1 MKSMKFI
8 SILVFVL
15 ELIQINELSAQTNY
29 ASEAEMIKGANEL
42 FEDKKFDQAMPLFS
56 QLVSLY
62 PKDADYNMKY
72 GVCLIHAEP
81 DKSAS
86 LKYLKYAASKSE
98 SDPIAHYYYGF
109 GLHINYD
116 FARAIKSYEKYK
128 SLAGKKIPEEFIID
142 RQIEMCNSGKTLLKT
157 IFDLNVV
164 EKKEISRTE
173 FFRIYNLGEIGG
185 KIIVKPDEFK
195 TKNDKKSEGTDLIH
209 LPDDAKVIYVSGYN
223 DDKSKGKDIYRIR
236 KSGDAWGLPENIGDV
251 VNTAYDEDYPFM
263 HPDGTLYFASK
274 GHNSMGGYDLF
285 KSEYNESMGT
295 WSTPQN
301 LNFPVNSVFD
311 DILFITDYKKQLAY
325 FASGRSS
332 TDGMLNVYR
341 VQIATKPFDK
351 AFLAGNF
358 ISEGNSEINSA
369 KITIYDVESNSKVGT
384 FFTDKSTGKYNISL
398 PKGGKTYKFVVET
411 DENSPAHTGK
421 VEVPVQEGMSSLKQE
436 IRLVGSGNVQKL
448 VIKNMFNET
457 VPVDE
462 EMMISVLQ
470 SSSDLEVNSSES
482 EVLNQLPDVESGK
495 QTETKGLSGTTKE
508 KHTALVAD
516 MEMLKSEIKQSVASL
531 KDQIAFGFKYSF
543 EKAVVADQMYDQ
555 VEIARQSMINESDP
569 VKKEAKT
576 KSLLELKNKL
586 NPIASDAIVS
596 FDFTKS
602 LANEYAEKI
611 SDVER
616 INEDLNKIKASASKN
631 EEEMK
636 SEIDMYGPGVRD
648 LKSMRSAFDIA
659 PQRYADL
666 LSKTDEKL
674 KREKTFYDETRRD
687 MEALQL
693 ELKKIESDIEKATN
707 KKTREQL
714 EAEKGTKEIDLQDLE
729 YEFSSI
735 NKKYSLLKMEAKN
748 LESDAKQINVF
759 INKIKTNT
767 KPVTQLSNEDQA
779 ELNKIIDFLK
789 EQRLLEDVIGDE
801 MEAFMSAGTQ
811 KDNLNKAQKYAA
823 SDNSGKAIQYDEMY
837 AVNLASI
844 ELISDEEERY
854 TESAILYR
862 NWANTIVDD
871 IEIKKNDLAY
881 TKDKS
886 GKQVIEERI
895 KILEEKEKEYRQI
908 SVEYQSKAS
917 AITELAVTESGAQ
930 DGKGSIDDLGKE
942 DSKSD
947 KEVKAA
953 ENNVD
958 QNTSG
963 TSSSTVTSSPSVTSI
978 LASGFVA
985 VNAPSGNLEEVN
997 KSYTT
1002 AKKEIEAEEGI
1013 AAEITLAAFELSWAK
1028 SIDKLIKEKEVE
1040 LAATSNEADW
1050 KKIQETIDQY
1060 KKEKELHL
1068 TKASSEFTSLQID
1081 EHMGEGTVDKES
1093 SKYYIPFDP
1102 QNPNFE
1108 NYNEEYAKLV
1118 LAVENHQI
1126 LTPDQKNKEL
1136 SLIHNFWSITIQD
1149 EILWQEK
1156 EKTKLKSQSELVE
1169 IENKILE
1176 LNVDKKEHIS
1186 LSNEFYQKYKSSQL
1200 YVADVSKNSTS
1211 TPSSSAEITKEEAK
1225 TFGEYAEVYARY
1237 QDERSEKIKKM
1248 EMDMAEVGSKGEK
1261 QQISLSVALL
1271 KKQNE
1276 DEALAEQ
1283 DLRIKPNAVL
1293 ISEEADNNL
1302 TEKEGS
1308 WKEKSEEYVFSKKD
1322 FTADVPENAEAL
1334 ESYQDARSAYNEV
1347 QYLESRKT
1355 GLLSSSVV
1363 NKNAESEVILLQE
1376 QIELKKIEAYKAL
1389 AMANKLQFES
1399 NKREIEQLLTSN
1411 PDLEKSNPKLFRDIK
1426 AADIIY
1432 SEAEKYRENAEGF
1445 KSNVLK
1451 FEIYDQ
1457 AQFMSEYVLTEQES
1471 IILALKGETYKGE
1484 LAFLAV
1490 SSNESGVTDNQIENF
1505 MIGRSEMEAIIENPI
1520 FIEYEKDR
1528 MALEEIRKERAE
1540 IEAQVV
1546 NEELALKALMD
1557 ERNMIVQS
1565 AEGQKKG
1572 KKKKLMKEAEVIEAE
1587 MAVQQKKLDSVSLAM
1602 VQLKEKENNINRNSA
1617 RLLKSASIEDR
1628 YKMVMLAELRMKDA
1642 VVENYISE
1650 TELPTKAPNVA
1661 VNEEITE
1668 GAESGFASD
1677 VVALPVST
1685 TILNNDEFRT
1695 LGTEIPKELEGD
1707 LFITAATANVSPYN
1721 DRKPIPVDVEIPKGL
1736 VFKVQIGAYR
1746 NQIPQ
1751 DLFKGF
1757 APLMGE
1763 KLDNGITRYTAGL
1776 FRDFNNANKAKNE
1789 IRKMGYQD
1797 AFVVAFVDGK
1807 RIAFM
1812 ELRNLE
1818 NIDVELPTTAPDDT
1832 YNGVPPEVLTTPSVI
1847 DDLGEI
1853 SSAIA
1858 EQTTNTME
1866 VQGIFFTVQVGV
1878 YTNTLLPLKLKT
1890 LRELNSELMTDGNI
1904 RYSVG
1909 QFKSVDEARQRRE
1922 NILQEVG
1929 DAFVTAYENGKR
1941 IPVGEATRKLN
1952 PDAR

>member
-1 MKSMKFI
+1 MKLMKFVG
-8 SILVFVL
+8 ILVIVL
-15 ELIQINELSAQTNY
+15 EILQSNRLFAQTNY
-29 ASEAEMIKGANEL
+29 ASEAEMIKGANAL
-42 FEDKKFDQAMPLFS
+42 FDEKKFEQAMPLYS

-62 PKDADYNMKY
+62 PKDPGYNMKY

-81 DKSAS
+81 DKSAC
-86 LKYLKYAASKSE
+86 LKYLKYAASKTESE
-98 SDPIAHYYYGF
+98 SIAHYYYAR

-116 FARAIKSYEKYK
+116 FGRAIKSYEKYK
-128 SLAGKKIPEEFIID
+128 SLAGKKIPEEYMVD
-142 RQIEMCNSGKTLLKT
+142 RQIEMCNNGKTLLKT
-157 IFDLNVV
+157 IFDLNVI

-185 KIIVKPDEFK
+185 KIIVKPEEFK
-195 TKNDKKSEGTDLIH
+195 TKNDKKSTETDLIH
-209 LPDDAKVIYVSGYN
+209 LPDEANVIYVSGYN
-223 DDKSKGKDIYRIR
+223 DDKTKGKDIYRIR
-236 KSGDAWGLPENIGDV
+236 KNGDTWGAPENIGGV

-263 HPDGTLYFASK
+263 HPDGTLYFSSK

-285 KSEYNESMGT
+285 KSVYNESTGT
-295 WSTPQN
+295 WSAAQN

-311 DILFITDYKKQLAY
+311 DVLFITDYKKQLAY
-325 FASGRSS
+325 FASGRAS
-332 TDGMLNVYR
+332 TDGKLNVYR
-341 VQIATKPFDK
+341 VQIAAKPFDK

-358 ISEGNSEINSA
+358 ISEGNNDINSA
-369 KITIYDVESNSKVGT
+369 KITIYDVENNSKVGT
-384 FFTDKSTGKYNISL
+384 FFTDKSTGEYNISL

-421 VEVPVQEGMSSLKQE
+421 VEVPVQDGMVSLKQE
-436 IRLVGSGNVQKL
+436 IRLVGSGNDQKL

-457 VPVDE
+457 APVDE

-482 EVLNQLPDVESGK
+482 EVLSQIPAEESG
-495 QTETKGLSGTTKE
+495 TPAETSAASGSIKE
-508 KHTALVAD
+508 DHSALIAD

-543 EKAVVADQMYDQ
+543 DKAVVADQMYDQ
-555 VEIARQSMINESDP
+555 VEVARQSMINESDP
-569 VKKEAKT
+569 VKKETKT
-576 KSLLELKNKL
+576 KELLDLKNKL

-616 INEDLNKIKASASKN
+616 ISDDLTKIKASASKN
-631 EEEMK
+631 DAEMK
-636 SEIDMYGPGVRD
+636 SDIEMYRPGVND
-648 LKSMRSAFDIA
+648 LKSMRSAFEIA
-659 PQRYADL
+659 PQRYTDL
-666 LSKTDEKL
+666 LAKTDEKL

-693 ELKKIESDIEKATN
+693 ELKKLDSDIEKATN

-714 EAEKGTKEIDLQDLE
+714 EAEKGSKEIDFQDLE
-729 YEFSSI
+729 YEFSSVS
-735 NKKYSLLKMEAKN
+735 KKYSLLKMESKN
-748 LESDAKQINVF
+748 LESDARQINIF
-759 INKIKTNT
+759 INKIKANT
-767 KPVTQLSNEDQA
+767 KPVAQLSNEDQE

-801 MEAFMSAGTQ
+801 MEEFMSAGPK
-811 KDNLNKAQKYAA
+811 KDNLSKAQKYAA
-823 SDNSGKAIQYDEMY
+823 SDNSGKTIQYDEMY

-844 ELISDEEERY
+844 ELISDEEVRY

-881 TKDKS
+881 TKDKT

-895 KILEEKEKEYRQI
+895 KILEAKEKEYRQV
-908 SVEYQSKAS
+908 SVEYQTKAS
-917 AITELAVTESGAQ
+917 ALDELAVSEGGVQ
-930 DGKGSIDDLGKE
+930 DGKTSIEELEKEGSKQDE
-942 DSKSD
+942 
-947 KEVKAA
+947 EVKAG
-953 ENNVD
+953 EKNVG
-958 QNTSG
+958 QNTSS
-963 TSSSTVTSSPSVTSI
+963 TSSSAVTNSPSVTSI
-978 LASGFVA
+978 LAAGFVA
-985 VNAPSGNLEEVN
+985 ANAPSGNLDEVN
-997 KSYTT
+997 KSYTS
-1002 AKKEIEAEEGI
+1002 AKKDIDVEDGI
-1013 AAEITLAAFELSWAK
+1013 AAEISLAAFELSWAK
-1028 SIDKLIKEKEVE
+1028 SINELIKEKEVE
-1040 LAATSNEADW
+1040 LASTSNEADW

-1068 TKASSEFTSLQID
+1068 TNASSEFTALQID
-1081 EHMGEGTVDKES
+1081 EHMGEGTADKES

-1102 QNPNFE
+1102 QNPDFE

-1156 EKTKLKSQSELVE
+1156 EKTKLKSQAELVE

-1200 YVADVSKNSTS
+1200 YVADVSEKSADKPSTGS
-1211 TPSSSAEITKEEAK
+1211 EITKEEAK
-1225 TFGEYAEVYARY
+1225 TFGEYAQVYAKY
-1237 QDERSEKIKKM
+1237 QDDRAEQIKKM
-1248 EMDMAEVGSKGEK
+1248 EMDKAEVGSKGEK

-1283 DLRIKPNAVL
+1283 ELKLKPATAL

-1322 FTADVPENAEAL
+1322 FTTDVPENAEAL

-1347 QYLESRKT
+1347 LYLESRKT
-1355 GLLSSSVV
+1355 GMLNSSVV
-1363 NKNAESEVILLQE
+1363 NKNAESEVVVLQE

-1399 NKREIEQLLTSN
+1399 NKREIEQLLVSN
-1411 PDLEKSNPKLFRDIK
+1411 PDLEKTNPKLFRDIK

-1432 SEAEKYRENAEGF
+1432 TEAEKYRENAEGF
-1445 KSNVLK
+1445 KSNTLK

-1457 AQFMSEYVLTEQES
+1457 AQFMSEYVLTEQEA

-1484 LAFLAV
+1484 LTFLAV
-1490 SSNESGVTDNQIENF
+1490 SDNEDAVSENQIENF
-1505 MIGRSEMEAIIENPI
+1505 KINRSEMEAIIVNPI

-1528 MALEEIRKERAE
+1528 IALEEIRKERIE

-1546 NEELALKALMD
+1546 NEEAALKALID
-1557 ERNMIVQS
+1557 ERNMMVQS

-1572 KKKKLMKEAEVIEAE
+1572 KKKKLMKEAEVVEAE
-1587 MAVQQKKLDSVSLAM
+1587 IVVQQKKLDSVSLTM

-1617 RLLKSASIEDR
+1617 RLLKSASVEDR
-1628 YKMVMLAELRMKDA
+1628 YKMVMLAELRMRDA
-1642 VVENYISE
+1642 VVENYVSE
-1650 TELPTKAPNVA
+1650 GPVVA
-1661 VNEEITE
+1661 SVSEPAEIA
-1668 GAESGFASD
+1668 GNGFASD
-1677 VVALPVST
+1677 GVALPVST

-1818 NIDVELPTTAPDDT
+1818 NIEVDISVTAPDNT

-1847 DDLGEI
+1847 DDQGEI

-1866 VQGIFFTVQVGV
+1866 VPGIFFTVQVGV
-1878 YTNTLLPLKLKT
+1878 YSNTLLPLKLKS

-1909 QFKSVDEARQRRE
+1909 QFKTVDEARQRRE
-1922 NILQEVG
+1922 NILQEVN

-1941 IPVGEATRKLN
+1941 ISVGEATSKINQGVR
-1952 PDAR
+1952 

>member
-1 MKSMKFI
+1 MKTMKFI
-8 SILVFVL
+8 GFLVFVL
-15 ELIQINELSAQTNY
+15 ALIQINGLSAQTNF
-29 ASEAEMIKGANEL
+29 ASESEMIKGANTM
-42 FEDKKFDQAMPLFS
+42 FDQKKFEQAMPLYS

-62 PKDADYNMKY
+62 PKEADYNMKY
-72 GVCLIHAEP
+72 GVCLIHADP

-98 SDPIAHYYYGF
+98 SDAIAHYYYAH

-116 FARAIKSYEKYK
+116 FSRAIKSYEKYK
-128 SLAGKKIPEEFIID
+128 SLAGKKIPEEFMVD
-142 RQIEMCNSGKTLLKT
+142 RQIEMCNNGKTLLKN
-157 IFDLNVV
+157 IFDLNVI

-195 TKNDKKSEGTDLIH
+195 TKNDKKSTETDLIH
-209 LPDDAKVIYVSGYN
+209 LPNDANVIYVSGYN
-223 DDKSKGKDIYRIR
+223 DDKTKGKDIYRIR
-236 KSGDAWGLPENIGDV
+236 KSGDVWGLPENIGDV
-251 VNTAYDEDYPFM
+251 VNTAFDEDYPFM

-274 GHNSMGGYDLF
+274 GHNSMGGFDLF
-285 KSEYNESMGT
+285 KSAYNESTGT
-295 WSTPQN
+295 WSAPQN

-325 FASGRSS
+325 FASGRAS

-341 VQIATKPFDK
+341 VQIATKPFDN
-351 AFLAGNF
+351 AFLAGKF
-358 ISEGNSEINSA
+358 ISEGNNEISSA

-384 FFTDKSTGKYNISL
+384 YFTDKSTGEYNISL

-421 VEVPVQEGMSSLKQE
+421 VDVPVQEGMLSLKQE
-436 IRLVGSGNVQKL
+436 IRLVGSGNEQKL
-448 VIKNMFNET
+448 VIKNLFNET
-457 VPVDE
+457 SEVDE

-482 EVLNQLPDVESGK
+482 EVLSQIPVEEEGK
-495 QTETKGLSGTTKE
+495 STSTSAASGTIQENHATLIAE
-508 KHTALVAD
+508 
-516 MEMLKSEIKQSVASL
+516 MEMLKLEIKQNVTTL
-531 KDQIAFGFKYSF
+531 QDQVAFGFKYSL
-543 EKAVVADQMYDQ
+543 EKAQAADQMYDQ
-555 VEIARQSMINESDP
+555 VEVARQSMVNESDP
-569 VKKEAKT
+569 IKKETLT
-576 KSLLELKNKL
+576 KNLLDLKNKL

-611 SDVER
+611 SDIER
-616 INEDLNKIKASASKN
+616 IGNDLAKIKASPSKN

-636 SEIDMYGPGVRD
+636 SDIKIYGLGVND

-659 PQRYADL
+659 PQRYAEL

-693 ELKKIESDIEKATN
+693 ELKKIEGEIEKATN
-707 KKTREQL
+707 KKTKEQL
-714 EAEKGTKEIDLQDLE
+714 EAEKGSKEIDFQDLE
-729 YEFSSI
+729 YEFSSVS
-735 NKKYSLLKMEAKN
+735 KKYSLLRMEAKN

-759 INKIKTNT
+759 INKIKTNSR
-767 KPVTQLSNEDQA
+767 PVVQLSNEDQA

-789 EQRLLEDVIGDE
+789 EQRLLEDVIGEE
-801 MEAFMSAGTQ
+801 METFMSAGV
-811 KDNLNKAQKYAA
+811 KKEDLSKAQKYSAG
-823 SDNSGKAIQYDEMY
+823 DNSGNAVQYDEMY

-844 ELISDEEERY
+844 EMISDEEERFI
-854 TESAILYR
+854 ESAALYK
-862 NWANTIVDD
+862 NWANTIAED

-881 TKDKS
+881 TKDKA
-886 GKQVIEERI
+886 GKQVLEERI
-895 KILEEKEKEYRQI
+895 RILEEKEKEYKQI
-908 SVEYQSKAS
+908 SVEYQAKALAQSEVAVAES
-917 AITELAVTESGAQ
+917 ATQVENTSNKTEAKIVDKPADEGKGGTSTSVKSADGDTKTLGVNSLLAV
-930 DGKGSIDDLGKE
+930 
-942 DSKSD
+942 
-947 KEVKAA
+947 
-953 ENNVD
+953 
-958 QNTSG
+958 
-963 TSSSTVTSSPSVTSI
+963 
-978 LASGFVA
+978 GFVA
-985 VNAPSGNLEEVN
+985 ADAPSGTLNEVN
-997 KSYTT
+997 SSYAS
-1002 AKKEIEAEEGI
+1002 AKKEIEDEEGI
-1013 AAEITLAAFELSWAK
+1013 AAEISLAAFELSWAK
-1028 SIDKLIKEKEVE
+1028 SIDKLIKQKEVE
-1040 LAATSNEADW
+1040 LAATANEADW

-1060 KKEKELHL
+1060 KKEKEVHIA
-1068 TKASSEFTSLQID
+1068 KASSEFTALQID
-1081 EHMGEGTVDKES
+1081 EHMGEGTSDKEGN
-1093 SKYYIPFDP
+1093 KYYIPFDP
-1102 QNPNFE
+1102 QNPDFE
-1108 NYNEEYAKLV
+1108 SYNEEYAKLV

-1156 EKTKLKSQSELVE
+1156 EKTKLKSQTELLE

-1200 YVADVSKNSTS
+1200 YVADVSEKSES
-1211 TPSSSAEITKEEAK
+1211 TPSSGSEITKEEAK
-1225 TFGEYAEVYARY
+1225 TFGEYAQVYAKY
-1237 QDERSEKIKKM
+1237 QDERTDQINKM
-1248 EMDMAEVGSKGEK
+1248 EMDKAEVGSKGEK

-1271 KKQNE
+1271 KKQIE
-1276 DEALAEQ
+1276 DEALAEEE
-1283 DLRIKPNAVL
+1283 LNSKPTATL
-1293 ISEEADNNL
+1293 ISEEADKNL
-1302 TEKEGS
+1302 KEKGGS

-1322 FTADVPENAEAL
+1322 FTADIPENAEAL
-1334 ESYQDARSAYNEV
+1334 ENYQDAREAYNEV

-1363 NKNAESEVILLQE
+1363 NKNAETEVILLQE

-1399 NKREIEQLLTSN
+1399 NKREIEQLLVSN
-1411 PDLEKSNPKLFRDIK
+1411 PDLEKTNPKLFRDIK

-1457 AQFMSEYVLTEQES
+1457 AQFMSEYVLTEQDA
-1471 IILALKGETYKGE
+1471 IIVALKGETYKGE

-1490 SSNESGVTDNQIENF
+1490 SSNESVVTDNQIENF
-1505 MIGRSEMEAIIENPI
+1505 KIGRSEMEAIIENPI

-1528 MALEEIRKERAE
+1528 KALAEIRKERIE

-1546 NEELALKALMD
+1546 NEEAALKALMD
-1557 ERNMIVQS
+1557 ERNMMVQS

-1587 MAVQQKKLDSVSLAM
+1587 MAVQQKTLDSVSLAM

-1617 RLLKSASIEDR
+1617 RLLKSASVEDR
-1628 YKMVMLAELRMKDA
+1628 YKMVMLAELRMREA

-1650 TELPTKAPNVA
+1650 TEVSVSEPVA
-1661 VNEEITE
+1661 DLSVNDEVAEKT
-1668 GAESGFASD
+1668 ESGFASE

-1685 TILNNDEFRT
+1685 TRLNNDEFRT

-1721 DRKPIPVDVEIPKGL
+1721 ERKPIPVDVEIPKGL

-1746 NQIPQ
+1746 NPIPQ

-1776 FRDFNNANKAKNE
+1776 FRDFNNANNAKNE

-1812 ELRNLE
+1812 ELRNIE
-1818 NIDVELPTTAPDDT
+1818 NLNVSIPRTAPDNT
-1832 YNGVPPEVLTTPSVI
+1832 YNGVPPEVLTTPSII
-1847 DDLGEI
+1847 DDEGEI

-1858 EQTTNTME
+1858 EQSTNTME
-1866 VQGIFFTVQVGV
+1866 IKGIFFTVQVGV
-1878 YTNTLLPLKLKT
+1878 YTNTLLPQKLKP
-1890 LRELNSELMTDGNI
+1890 LRELNSELMLDGNV

-1909 QFKSVDEARQRRE
+1909 QFKTVDEARQRRE
-1922 NILQEVG
+1922 NILEEVG
-1929 DAFVTAYENGKR
+1929 DAFITAYENGKR
-1941 IPVGEATRKLN
+1941 IPVGEATSKLN
-1952 PDAR
+1952 QGVR